1 MKVNLSYSVE
11 LDEVLA
17 AVERLYREARQ
28 KFEQNYSTLTVVSPP
43 SFALGHVENTTRNIG
58 ATQQAL
64 ATFSGKLEEIQGI
77 LSGYQGLLQN
87 HMSPTAPPPD
97 PWATAAPTEG
107 APQSPDDPA
116 DTEEETYT
124 DDD

>member
-17 AVERLYREARQ
+17 AV
-28 KFEQNYSTLTVVSPP
+28 
-43 SFALGHVENTTRNIG
+43 
-58 ATQQAL
+58 
-64 ATFSGKLEEIQGI
+64 EEIQGI